1 MNEDRSIALRVF
13 LGVLQL
19 YSGSTLIKM
28 LESYL
33 QWLDNLAKKAPQHKT
48 LESFESVIE
57 YFSPILKSEQLN
69 IFIDLSLKVIKTD
82 TSEEKGNSDKISY
95 IKIEFIGLVSAVLL
109 LNYFCE
115 SLSESQVQRIVDILI
130 TGTYSLL
137 LLLSKIHLYQVY
149 LMILTANFGVLC

>member
-13 LGVLQL
+13 LRVLEL

-48 LESFESVIE
+48 LESFERVIE

-82 TSEEKGNSDKISY
+82 TSEEKGKSDK
-95 IKIEFIGLVSAVLL
+95 
-109 LNYFCE
+109 
-115 SLSESQVQRIVDILI
+115 
-130 TGTYSLL
+130 
-137 LLLSKIHLYQVY
+137 
-149 LMILTANFGVLC
+149 